1 MTRMSADLVVIGGGV
16 TGAGVARDAA
26 MRGFRT
32 ILVERADIA
41 QGTSGRFHGLLHSGA
56 RYVVADPR
64 SAMECAEESAIL
76 RRIQAE
82 AIEDT
87 GGYFVQFAGDDP
99 DYADRWVESARDI
112 GLPFEEIDV
121 AELLKREPR
130 VNPSAQRAMHVADGS
145 VDGWRLAWGAVD
157 SARAY
162 GAKVLSYLEVCGIEV
177 TDGQASAVRC
187 RDLRTDAE
195 VVIDTGFVINAAGP
209 WAGRIAAL
217 AGCGEVEVVP
227 GRGIMLAVG
236 HRLVHSTVNRLA
248 VPGDGDLIV
257 PAHTVSIIGTTD
269 VRADDPDQLWIPRA
283 EVQQMLDAGER
294 LVPGFRQAR
303 IVHAWAGARPL
314 VKDARAS
321 ATDTRH
327 LSRGMVI
334 LDHASRDGV
343 RGLLTVI
350 GGKLTTYRLMAKGL
364 VDLMCEQLG
373 DPRPCTTDTEPVPGS
388 ESGHTHQV
396 SQRLR
401 DRENDRLTE
410 QLLCECELV
419 TRRMFT
425 DALHENPDASLDDLR
440 RQLRL
445 GMGSCQGG
453 FCSTRAAA
461 VACAEGERSAAE
473 ASDALRLFLSNRWLG
488 LWPIL
493 QGDQLRQAVLDNW
506 IISGTLDAEHL
517 PLASS
522 GSRR

>member
-1 MTRMSADLVVIGGGV
+1 MTKMWADLVVIGGGV

-56 RYVVADPR
+56 RYAVSDPQ
-64 SAMECAEESAIL
+64 SALECAEESAIL

-99 DYADRWVESARDI
+99 DYSDRWVEGARRI
-112 GLPFEEIDV
+112 GLPFEEIGVD
-121 AELLKREPR
+121 ELLKREPR
-130 VNPSAQRAMHVADGS
+130 VNPAAERVMRVADGS
-145 VDGWRLAWGAVD
+145 VDGWRLAWGAID

-162 GAKVLSYLEVCGIEV
+162 GAQVLSYTEVCGIDV
-177 TDGQASAVRC
+177 SDGRVSAVRC
-187 RDLRTDAE
+187 RDRRTDDE
-195 VVIDTGFVINAAGP
+195 VIIETGFVINAAGP

-227 GRGIMLAVG
+227 GRGIMVAVG

-269 VRADDPDQLWIPRA
+269 VRAEDPDQLRIPRA

-303 IVHAWAGARPL
+303 VVHAWAGARPL
-314 VKDARAS
+314 VKDARA
-321 ATDTRH
+321 ADTDTRH
-327 LSRGMVI
+327 LSRGMVL
-334 LDHASRDGV
+334 LDHSSRDGV
-343 RGLLTVI
+343 LGLLSVI

-373 DPRPCTTDTEPVPGS
+373 DPRPCTTDREPVPGS
-388 ESGHTHQV
+388 ESGHNYQV
-396 SQRLR
+396 SHRLQ
-401 DRENDRLTE
+401 ELETDRLDE

-419 TRRMFT
+419 TRRRFT
-425 DALHENPDASLDDLR
+425 EALHQNPGTSLDDLR

-461 VACAEGERSAAE
+461 VACAEGVLPAAE
-473 ASDALRLFLSNRWLG
+473 ASAALQLFLKNRWLG

-493 QGDQLRQAVLDNW
+493 QGDQLRQAALDAW
-506 IISGTLDAEHL
+506 IVSGTLNAEHL
-517 PLASS
+517 PVGS